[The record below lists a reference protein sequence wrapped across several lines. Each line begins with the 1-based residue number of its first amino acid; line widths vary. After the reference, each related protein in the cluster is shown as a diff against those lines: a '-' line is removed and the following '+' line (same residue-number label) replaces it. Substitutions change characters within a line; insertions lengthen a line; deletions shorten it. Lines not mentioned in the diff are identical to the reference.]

1 MKRII
6 DFWAPWCKACR
17 DLEPILAEAEKRI
30 EVIRINVDEDPG
42 SANDYQVMSLPT
54 VILFDDK
61 NGMSRITGSS
71 LANIDRIKTFTGL

>member
-1 MKRII
+1 MKKII

-17 DLEPILAEAEKRI
+17 DLEPILAEAAKKL

-42 SANDYQVMSLPT
+42 SANDFQVMRLPT
-54 VILFDDK
+54 VIFYDGK

-71 LANIDRIKTFTGL
+71 LANIDRIKTFAGL